1 MITPESIR
9 YYMTLDNSRTGN
21 QYILSIEK
29 QNGKWFAFWYS
40 SFSEGKLLKES
51 VNTLV
56 AMSAEE
62 AFDSVKDLIEN
73 EDEDIIGVDWQFES
87 PLPPWIFE

>member
-9 YYMTLDNSRTGN
+9 YCMTLDNSRTGN
-21 QYILSIEK
+21 RYILSIEGH
-29 QNGKWFAFWYS
+29 NGKWFAFWYNNS
-40 SFSEGKLLKES
+40 SKGKRVQGS
-51 VNTLV
+51 MNTLV

-73 EDEDIIGVDWQFES
+73 EDEDVIGVDWQFES
-87 PLPPWIFE
+87 PLPPWIVE